1 MRRDSEAAIFWLVA
15 ASAAGSL
22 VSIAVMEILLAAAFV
37 LWVYTRSPIKWPP
50 YTAPLIAFSV
60 TTVLSLLVSPDPSV
74 GWHPIQKFVLFAM
87 GFLAV
92 KFVSTEA
99 RVIGAF
105 KLLIGVATISSLIAI
120 VQFVYKVLQY
130 RSSGLLKD
138 DPTLVNRV
146 TGLLDHWMTFSG
158 VHLLVW
164 CAAIPALTVLGKRW
178 MPTVSVIGA
187 ALVLSNTRSVW
198 LAAAVGFAFI
208 AFALPR
214 PVLAAVLVPMMIVA
228 LAASPF
234 IYRRISMTFDK
245 SLSTNYSRAAYRG
258 VGISMVRDHPLFG
271 VGPERVHDEFLNYY
285 TGPPLDFY
293 GHLHN
298 NFLQIAAERG
308 LFCLAAFLWFF
319 VELYRSLLRVFRNSE
334 EDKRWVPLGAVA
346 ALTGFVVAGLNEYNF
361 GDSEVLVLMLF
372 LVSIPFGLASH
383 VQEDPH
389 SQQG

>member
-1 MRRDSEAAIFWLVA
+1 MRRDIEPAIFWLTA
-15 ASAAGSL
+15 ASAAASL
-22 VSIAVMEILLAAAFV
+22 VSIAVMEILLSAAFL
-37 LWVYTRSPIKWPP
+37 LWVYKRFPIKWPP
-50 YTAPLIAFSV
+50 YTAPLIAFTV
-60 TTVLSLLVSPDPSV
+60 TTVISLLVSPDPSV
-74 GWHPIQKFVLFAM
+74 GFHPIQKFVLFAM

-92 KFVSTEA
+92 AFVTTEA
-99 RVIGAF
+99 RAIGAF
-105 KLLIGVATISSLIAI
+105 KLLVGVATVSSSIAI
-120 VQFVYKVLQY
+120 VQFIFKALKYQ
-130 RSSGLLKD
+130 STGLAAD
-138 DPTLVNRV
+138 DPTLVNRI
-146 TGLLDHWMTFSG
+146 TGTLDHWMTFSG

-198 LAAAVGFAFI
+198 LAAAVGFAFV

-214 PVLAAVLVPMMIVA
+214 PVLAAVLVPMFIVS

-245 SLSTNYSRAAYRG
+245 SLETNYSRGAYRS
-258 VGISMVRDHPLFG
+258 VGLKMIWDHPLFG
-271 VGPERVHDEFLNYY
+271 VGPERIDDEFLKYY
-285 TGPPLDFY
+285 SGPPLGFY

-319 VELYRSLLRVFRNSE
+319 VELYRSLVRTFRNA
-334 EDKRWVPLGAVA
+334 DDDTRWVALGALA
-346 ALTGFVVAGLNEYNF
+346 ALTGFVVSGLNEYNF
-361 GDSEVLVLMLF
+361 GDSEVLVLLLF
-372 LVSIPFGLASH
+372 IVSVPFGLASH

-389 SQQG
+389 SQPG